1 MFICPY
7 CGSENADENK
17 FCDNCG
23 APLKERNTDVTVQE
37 SSVLNDS
44 SADSYGS
51 AGDDSP
57 NSYDQ
62 PYQGGAQNYGSP
74 TYISPGQMVEPIPT
88 GGLVVWAVVVLLLC
102 WIPAAFALYYIFK
115 INKATSY
122 EEQQDLLKKAK
133 TALIIGSVLGVLN
146 LVSQIGLRISNSY
159 INSSYY

>member
-1 MFICPY
+1 MLICPY

-62 PYQGGAQNYGSP
+62 PYQDGAQNYGST
-74 TYISPGQMVEPIPT
+74 TYSGPGQMVEPIPT
-88 GGLVVWAVVVLLLC
+88 GGLVVWAAIVLLLC
-102 WIPAAFALYYIFK
+102 TIPGAVAFYFIAK
-115 INKATSY
+115 INKASSY
-122 EEQQDLLKKAK
+122 EEQQDLLRK
-133 TALIIGSVLGVLN
+133 TKIILIVGTVLGVLG
-146 LVSQIGLRISNSY
+146 LIGQIGARLNNY
-159 INSSYY
+159 

>member
-7 CGSENADENK
+7 CGSENADGNK

-23 APLKERNTDVTVQE
+23 APLKEQNTEVTVQE
-37 SSVLNDS
+37 SSFPNDS
-44 SADSYGS
+44 SADSYDS
-51 AGDDSP
+51 AKEDSS
-57 NSYDQ
+57 NSYGQ
-62 PYQGGAQNYGSP
+62 PYQDDATNYGNP
-74 TYISPGQMVEPIPT
+74 IGQTVEPIPT